1 MSRLVIH
8 GSRDIHPSAC
18 QELSDLVLE
27 SFNKQLDKYLSDAR
41 FYIQNKAPLKDFFID
56 DFILKTFTLKF

>member
-27 SFNKQLDKYLSDAR
+27 SFYKQLDKYFDQQKEKK
-41 FYIQNKAPLKDFFID
+41 YGKK
-56 DFILKTFTLKF
+56 

>member
-27 SFNKQLDKYLSDAR
+27 SFYKQLDKHFDQQKEKKYG
-41 FYIQNKAPLKDFFID
+41 KK
-56 DFILKTFTLKF
+56 

>member
-27 SFNKQLDKYLSDAR
+27 SFYKQLDKHFDQQKEKKYGKR
-41 FYIQNKAPLKDFFID
+41 
-56 DFILKTFTLKF
+56 KT